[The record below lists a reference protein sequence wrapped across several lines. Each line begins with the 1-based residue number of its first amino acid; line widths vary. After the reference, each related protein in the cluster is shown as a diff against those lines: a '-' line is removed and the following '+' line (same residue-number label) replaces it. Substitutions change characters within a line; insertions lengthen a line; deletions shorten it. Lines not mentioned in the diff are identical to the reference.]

1 MSYISWIKTVFRNRT
16 ERHRREA
23 GGASAYS
30 PRTGQDITTLF
41 DSYNGSYLQ
50 VATVHRCV
58 KLLSESVAAL
68 PFRYLRRRDG
78 IFVPDDGSAL
88 NYLLNVSPDMGVN
101 AFDFMRRIVVEVLLD
116 GNAYVVPVIDAA
128 TGDYSR
134 LVLCTRHTVSHDT
147 DNDTYTARDLKN
159 AISGTFKA
167 SEIIHIKGQL
177 TADGKDGLGVLSYA
191 RQTCATALA
200 GNQETHKRFLS
211 GGNMRGIV
219 FNAGGTTRGFGDL
232 QDEEMDRLAKSL
244 DRRVNVEGENIVNI
258 PGATDFRALSLSSA
272 DMQFLE
278 SRKFTNIE
286 ICRFF
291 GVDPVFVFENTSSN
305 YKSSEIANTAFL
317 TNTLNPL
324 LRSIEAEFMCKLVGP
339 SLATRRRFSFDRREL
354 YACDL
359 ITRAD
364 YQTKTI
370 ANGTYSPN
378 DWRAIENRPRVE
390 GGDQVFVSANLK
402 ALNETAANVI
412 DNPQPDNEEK
422 Q

>member
-1 MSYISWIKTVFRNRT
+1 MSYISRLKSVFRNRT

-23 GGASAYS
+23 GGTSAYA
-30 PRTGQDITTLF
+30 PREGRDIAAIF
-41 DSYNGSYLQ
+41 DSYNGSFLQ

-68 PFRYLRRRDG
+68 PFRYLCRRGG
-78 IFVPDDGSAL
+78 IFVPDESSAL
-88 NYLLNVSPDMGVN
+88 NYLLNVSPDAGVN
-101 AFDFMRRIVVEVLLD
+101 AFDFMRRIVVEMLLE
-116 GNAYVVPVIDAA
+116 GNAYVVPVVDTV

-134 LVLCTRHTVSHDT
+134 LALCTRHTVSHDVEK
-147 DNDTYTARDLKN
+147 DTYTVNDTAN
-159 AISGTFKA
+159 AIYGTYKP
-167 SEIIHIKGQL
+167 SEILHFKCML
-177 TADGKDGLGVLSYA
+177 TNDGKDGLSVLSYA
-191 RQTCATALA
+191 RQTCAIAQA
-200 GNQETHKRFLS
+200 GNQETHKRFIS

-219 FNAGGTTRGFGDL
+219 FNAGGTMRGFGEV
-232 QDEEMDRLAKSL
+232 QDDELDRLAKSL
-244 DRRVNVEGENIVNI
+244 DRRVNVDGENIVNM

-324 LRSIEAEFMCKLVGP
+324 LRCIEAEFMSKLVSP
-339 SLATRRRFSFDRREL
+339 RLATRRRFSFDRREL

-378 DWRAIENRPRVE
+378 DWRAIENRPPVE

-402 ALNETAANVI
+402 ALNETAAFNS
-412 DNPQPDNEEK
+412 NPQKQSDNE
-422 Q
+422 